1 MKKWKI
7 ALAWKIEF
15 DTDVEKD
22 LKKLGHSAQKRIFKY
37 LKEQVIPAE
46 DPRSFG
52 KPLSGN
58 LSGLWRYRVGDY
70 RIISKIEDNHFI
82 INLLLIYICT
92 EQNLHRFFM

>member
-1 MKKWKI
+1 M
-7 ALAWKIEF
+7 AWKIEF

-22 LKKLGHSAQKRIFKY
+22 LKKLGHSAQKRVIKY

-58 LSGLWRYRVGDY
+58 LSGLWRYRTGDY
-70 RIISKIEDNHFI
+70 RIIAKIENDHFI
-82 INLLLIYICT
+82 ILIVHIG
-92 EQNLHRFFM
+92 HRKNVYD